1 MINYLDYVF
10 NIFGYIGG
18 ITLSFCLL
26 PQLYKTIRTKSAKD
40 ISYGWQLM
48 YGTGIG
54 LLVIYAYYFKLNAM
68 LIPGIGE
75 LVMNLILLNLKMFYD
90 KNSTHSLLTSEVI
103 EEE

>member
-1 MINYLDYVF
+1 MTNKDDIF

-18 ITLSFCLL
+18 FILSICLL

-48 YGTGIG
+48 YSLGIALMG
-54 LLVIYAYYFKLNAM
+54 IYAFYYKLYPI

-75 LVMNLILLNLKMFYD
+75 LLVNIILLFVKMFYEC
-90 KNSTHSLLTSEVI
+90 K
-103 EEE
+103 